1 MIYNLLMNIP
11 FDIKV
16 TPEGLEKLK
25 SEQEELTA
33 KRPNVLARMV
43 AAREQ
48 GDLSENA
55 GYHAARDELSHIDSR
70 VRELK
75 LMIRFAQVIRGGNDS
90 TVTIGSTVEVD
101 DGAQSCQ
108 FKIVGKLE
116 ANPTDGLVSDESP
129 LGQTLIGKKTGEV
142 IEFETPDGKHSY
154 KILRVKS

>member
-1 MIYNLLMNIP
+1 MTMADPYN
-11 FDIKV
+11 IKV

-25 SEQEELTA
+25 KEQEELTA

-55 GYHAARDELSHIDSR
+55 GFHAARDELGRIDSHL
-70 VRELK
+70 RELK
-75 LMIRFAQVIRGGNDS
+75 LMIRFAQVISGSNDS
-90 TVTIGSTVEVD
+90 MVGLGNTVTLE
-101 DGAQSCQ
+101 DGTGQYQ

-116 ANPTDGLVSDESP
+116 ANPQKGYISDESP

-142 IEFETPDGKHSY
+142 IEFETPEGKHSY
-154 KILRVKS
+154 KILDIN